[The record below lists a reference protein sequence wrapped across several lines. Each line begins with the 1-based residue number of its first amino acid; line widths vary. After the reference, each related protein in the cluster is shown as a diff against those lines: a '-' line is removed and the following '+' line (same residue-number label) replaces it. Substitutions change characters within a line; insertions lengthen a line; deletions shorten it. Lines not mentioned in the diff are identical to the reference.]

1 MGRGGSR
8 YGAGR
13 PASHVKAEHCLRL
26 DVRQLAKH
34 NRLAGGSFSWRWTN
48 TYTGQDAGSIGI
60 TTRPGHAMLNY
71 SHNGQVVS
79 DDVRV
84 VQTACN
90 YGGTRP
96 WFQCPRCTKRVA
108 VLYLR
113 SGRFMCRHCG
123 GIVYAS
129 QADDAIGRAW
139 RRQGKLEARLGDGW
153 ARPKGMHR
161 ATRTKLLAAI
171 LACEERRDEALYTY
185 MAQHGLVGLF

>member
-1 MGRGGSR
+1 
-8 YGAGR
+8 
-13 PASHVKAEHCLRL
+13 
-26 DVRQLAKH
+26 VRQLAKH

-60 TTRPGHAMLNY
+60 TTRPGHAVLNY
-71 SHNGQVVS
+71 SHNGQAVS

-123 GIVYAS
+123 GVVYAS

-139 RRQGKLEARLGDGW
+139 RRQAKLEARLVDGW
-153 ARPKGMHR
+153 QRPKGMHR
-161 ATRTKLLAAI
+161 TTRERLVDRILDCEWVRDNAI
-171 LACEERRDEALYTY
+171 ADFMRR
-185 MAQHGLVGLF
+185 HGLAGDLGF